1 MSTDT
6 LNEFSTCHICKEDS
20 KTQDMQEDILGALYC
35 YLCGDI
41 CWTCGVYQHKCE
53 EIEE

>member
-6 LNEFSTCHICKEDS
+6 FSEYSTCHICKQDDMTE
-20 KTQDMQEDILGALYC
+20 DMQEDIAGALYC
-35 YLCGDI
+35 YVCSDI

-53 EIEE
+53 ETEE